1 MYASITCCPRLGC
14 EYHWLPVPVPGETP
28 DEPGWSPDEA
38 QMNLDGLAGLA
49 GPGGEGDFLHTSLVI
64 LTCWSRGRRL
74 KRSIL
79 CPNLYFYNV

>member
-14 EYHWLPVPVPGETP
+14 EYHWLPAPVPGETP

-49 GPGGEGDFLHTSLVI
+49 GPGREGDCLHVPGNIDMLVPREASQEVEFVPKP
-64 LTCWSRGRRL
+64 C
-74 KRSIL
+74 
-79 CPNLYFYNV
+79 